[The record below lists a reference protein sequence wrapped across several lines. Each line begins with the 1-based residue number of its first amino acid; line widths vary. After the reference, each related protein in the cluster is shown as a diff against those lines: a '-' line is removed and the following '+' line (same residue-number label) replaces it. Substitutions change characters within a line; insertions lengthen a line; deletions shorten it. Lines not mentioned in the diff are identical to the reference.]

1 MNKETLLE
9 RRPRQKRVLEMCDD
23 KENPSKRISLQLE
36 LKSIGVQCSKLDEDF
51 MTRSEDGNY
60 YWKIMAFKRRAA
72 LNEIIKE
79 NRQLNIDIDQLNLD
93 NELLRD
99 ENKSLLEILEEA
111 NTIKELIK
119 DSRDSGFFLENDN
132 I

>member
-1 MNKETLLE
+1 MNKETLVE

-36 LKSIGVQCSKLDEDF
+36 SKSIGVQCSKLDEDF
-51 MTRSEDGNY
+51 MTGSEDGNY
-60 YWKIMAFKRRAA
+60 YWKIMAFKRRVA

-79 NRQLNIDIDQLNLD
+79 NRQLNTDIDQLNLD

-111 NTIKELIK
+111 NTIKDLIK
-119 DSRDSGFFLENDN
+119 DSRDSGFF
-132 I
+132 